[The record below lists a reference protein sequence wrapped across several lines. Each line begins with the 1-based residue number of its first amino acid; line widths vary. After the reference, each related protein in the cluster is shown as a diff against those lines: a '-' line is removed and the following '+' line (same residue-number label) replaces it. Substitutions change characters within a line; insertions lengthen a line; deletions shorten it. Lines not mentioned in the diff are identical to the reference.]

1 MVVKV
6 EQHALII
13 LSDTTKEHVSL
24 TSSVISG
31 FLEHLFN
38 SATLSEEITS
48 VVFQICVFADDV
60 VESSEVTSGV
70 TRIGDY
76 ELHDLVLLE

>member
-6 EQHALII
+6 DQHALVI

-31 FLEHLFN
+31 ISEHLFN

-48 VVFQICVFADDV
+48 VVFRF
-60 VESSEVTSGV
+60 
-70 TRIGDY
+70 
-76 ELHDLVLLE
+76 LFLLMTLLRAQR

>member
-6 EQHALII
+6 DQHALII

-38 SATLSEEITS
+38 FATLSKEITS
-48 VVFQICVFADDV
+48 VVFRF
-60 VESSEVTSGV
+60 
-70 TRIGDY
+70 
-76 ELHDLVLLE
+76 LFLLMMLLRAQR